1 MTGVLFHRVI
11 CVNNAFCDCRVFNIV
26 ANNRPNQ
33 NIYTVKPVLSGQ
45 SKRRLK
51 LVFKTDYRLMQ
62 VKSIAEFSKGGI
74 LQYFR
79 PSLSYH
85 LSLRS
90 LFCQFLSGRIRPV
103 LLYEFGVTCL
113 SERISSFFQ
122 LFFDI
127 EINHFYTEILRLQ
140 AILGTVKFSKILL
153 TAL

>member
-33 NIYTVKPVLSGQ
+33 NIYPVKPVLSGH
-45 SKRRLK
+45 SKRRPK

-62 VKSIAEFSKGGI
+62 VKSIAECF

-79 PSLSYH
+79 PSSGYH

-90 LFCQFLSGRIRPV
+90 LFCQVLSGHLRQV
-103 LLYEFGVTCL
+103 LLYVFWVTCL
-113 SERISSFFQ
+113 SERIIFFFL

-127 EINHFYTEILRLQ
+127 HVEINHFTLEY
-140 AILGTVKFSKILL
+140 
-153 TAL
+153 